1 MKQTF
6 LIAALWVRNQFAGLA
21 MVLAVLL
28 LSVTACQHR
37 ASSDGRNAP
46 DSLSV
51 AAESM
56 VESAAQAGDI
66 KRTIHLVDSFARR
79 QLLSPV
85 RADFYKAMAY
95 DRAGNDREMARY
107 TKCVIEDYYK
117 YPDEDPLFYG
127 RSAISLSSYYLNM
140 HQYEDALN
148 VAMPALQR
156 FEADKDVHSDWKGF
170 YLSVI
175 GACQMQ
181 LNQTD
186 EAEKNFELAYQTFKT
201 YMTAKDYNVE
211 KFLTCIIT
219 VENISSYHLNSELAG
234 ELPKW
239 NQRSQELLAWYRQQ
253 PGADSAYIE
262 TMDGVKALKRAISLA
277 GQDKKAEAEQA
288 YQQFLKTN
296 YARTDEGRLSSTT
309 YLAEA
314 GRCSEAADIF
324 QDYDRMAAEWGQT
337 PNLDVIRTYLFPK
350 FRINYQ
356 AGRKDSAM
364 AVALKIST
372 LIDSV
377 VIRQKKDVAAQLAT
391 AYETQKK
398 DRQIAEQQVR
408 LSHVRT
414 MGLVLVIIVLS
425 VFFTIFSIVRHRAAK
440 QEELAR
446 RRAEEVS
453 QMKTNFI
460 KLVSH
465 EIRTPLNVLNGFSQL
480 LTTKSVELDEDTQ
493 ARVAKGINDNADR
506 ITSLVNKMLE
516 LAEINGTDQLQRN
529 EDVAA
534 QQIVMLAADESGIAS
549 ASHLTF
555 HVDYVQGAETVML
568 RTNLHKAARAL
579 SLLLD
584 NAMKFTRPAESTGG
598 TASGETAR
606 VVLRV
611 LCDEAEL
618 ITFAIQDTGIGVPP
632 EEAEHIFEEFVQLDD
647 YYYGTGIGLTVA
659 RSIARRLGGDIRLDT
674 TFTPGARFVF
684 TLPCNW

>member
-1 MKQTF
+1 MKCLNRF
-6 LIAALWVRNQFAGLA
+6 VGALV
-21 MVLAVLL
+21 VVISLL
-28 LSVTACQHR
+28 LCVTACQYR
-37 ASSDGRNAP
+37 ASADSHTTP

-51 AAESM
+51 AAEAE
-56 VESAAQAGDI
+56 VEAAAKAADTS
-66 KRTIHLVDSFARR
+66 RTIQLADSFVKQR
-79 QLLSPV
+79 LLSPV
-85 RADFYKAMAY
+85 KVDFYKAMAF
-95 DRAGNDREMARY
+95 DRQGNDREMARY
-107 TKCVIEDYYK
+107 TKKVIEDYDSC
-117 YPDEDPLFYG
+117 PDEDEQFYG

-140 HQYEDALN
+140 QQYEEALS
-148 VAMPALQR
+148 VAMPALKR
-156 FEADKDVHSDWKGF
+156 FEADADTHSDWRGF

-181 LNQTD
+181 LNQAE

-211 KFLTCIIT
+211 NFLTCIIT

-253 PGADSAYIE
+253 PGADTAYIE

-277 GQDKKAEAEQA
+277 AQDKKAEAEQA

-314 GRCSEAADIF
+314 GRYSEAADIF

-414 MGLVLVIIVLS
+414 MGLVLVIIVLT

-460 KLVSH
+460 KLISH

-493 ARVAKGINDNADR
+493 ERVAKGISDNAER

-516 LAEINGTDQLQRN
+516 LADVNGSTELRRH

-534 QQIVMLAADESGIAS
+534 QQIVMLAANESGITT
-549 ASHLTF
+549 ASHLLF
-555 HVDYVQGAETVML
+555 HVDYEQGADKVML

-584 NAMKFTRPAESTGG
+584 NAMKFTHPAEATG
-598 TASGETAR
+598 AAAAAQTAR
-606 VVLRV
+606 VSLRV
-611 LCDEAEL
+611 STTAGGMV
-618 ITFAIQDTGIGVPP
+618 TFAIEDTGIGVPP
-632 EEAEHIFEEFVQLDD
+632 HEAEHIFEEFVQLDD

-684 TLPCNW
+684 TLPCKW